1 MKRLAIFIDGSEN
14 DSDSL
19 LSAVA
24 FARITGAHLDV
35 IYPHFGRSSV
45 AVLAEDAVSL
55 PDVDIGTVDEDIA
68 RRAFNEV
75 CGELDNARWIAVE
88 GEMDHAIRALS
99 LSYDLTIVERI
110 SEEQGPLAKALNTA
124 LFETGSPVLVTPPT
138 APTVIGNVVAL
149 IWTGTAQSARA
160 MRSALPVLKASKQVY
175 LLSNT
180 DNPYANPGRA
190 IEYLGYHDI
199 RPTEMSFDGSGM
211 TARGRGRAIIAAAL
225 SISADLIIMGAFGD
239 NHFDALLGLGRT
251 TRKLATASPMPLLLQ
266 N

>member
-1 MKRLAIFIDGSEN
+1 MRASVHEGTRYLVPRDDGHV
-14 DSDSL
+14 L
-19 LSAVA
+19 V
-24 FARITGAHLDV
+24 GATIEEVGFDC
-35 IYPHFGRSSV
+35 R
-45 AVLAEDAVSL
+45 
-55 PDVDIGTVDEDIA
+55 TVDEDIA

-160 MRSALPVLKASKQVY
+160 MRSMP
-175 LLSNT
+175 
-180 DNPYANPGRA
+180 
-190 IEYLGYHDI
+190 
-199 RPTEMSFDGSGM
+199 
-211 TARGRGRAIIAAAL
+211 ARR
-225 SISADLIIMGAFGD
+225 
-239 NHFDALLGLGRT
+239 
-251 TRKLATASPMPLLLQ
+251 
-266 N
+266 